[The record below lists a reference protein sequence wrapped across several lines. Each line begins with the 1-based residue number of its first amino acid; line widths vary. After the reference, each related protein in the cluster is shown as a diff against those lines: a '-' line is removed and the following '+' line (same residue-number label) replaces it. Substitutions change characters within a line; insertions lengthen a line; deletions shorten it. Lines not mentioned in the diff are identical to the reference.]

1 MDALPR
7 EVAASLA
14 RAEAHYTAAP
24 PDEPREPAPT
34 DCDVD
39 SFADWL
45 YGECYQSKPVRY
57 PRHQRATVE
66 DLKGRHPR
74 ELLALALDPG
84 QPHGTRAAAMDALF
98 VAFEPGT
105 H

>member
-7 EVAASLA
+7 EIADSLA
-14 RAEAHYTAAP
+14 RAEARYYAAP
-24 PDEPREPAPT
+24 ADAPREPEPT

-39 SFADWL
+39 SFTDWL
-45 YGECYQSKPVRY
+45 YGECYQSKPVPY

-66 DLKGRHPR
+66 DLKGRPAR
-74 ELLALALDPG
+74 DLLALALDPG

-98 VAFEPGT
+98 VAFEPGP